1 MEGCGNKDFRLYS
14 ERIVVSKSSKF
25 RAEAEG
31 INASTSQAWHD
42 RTYIDDVFLK
52 HALRALLVAGDL

>member
-1 MEGCGNKDFRLYS
+1 MEGRGNKDFRLYS
-14 ERIVVSKSSKF
+14 QRKAVSKSSKF

-31 INASTSQAWHD
+31 INASASQAWHD
-42 RTYIDDVFLK
+42 RTYIDNVLLE